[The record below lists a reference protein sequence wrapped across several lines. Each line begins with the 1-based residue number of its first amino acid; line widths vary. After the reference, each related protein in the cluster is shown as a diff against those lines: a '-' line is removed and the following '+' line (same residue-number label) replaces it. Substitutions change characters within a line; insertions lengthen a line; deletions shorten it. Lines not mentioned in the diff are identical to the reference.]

1 MSSVSHGGQGNGIM
15 THFQAVPET
24 GDAIV
29 ILTNTKEAGRSS
41 PMYSAT
47 GLSGGHSDR
56 RHGKDH
62 LGALWALCGHRYA
75 DLCKFNGVIEAD
87 CRLPSAKTD
96 FVQSASPGRRLFCSE
111 FGFVVSRIFVCC
123 FSFSGSV
130 GMAWGLGACPP
141 SRCCCLRFCLRVRIR
156 NGERQ

>member
-1 MSSVSHGGQGNGIM
+1 MAGI
-15 THFQAVPET
+15 
-24 GDAIV
+24 
-29 ILTNTKEAGRSS
+29 
-41 PMYSAT
+41 
-47 GLSGGHSDR
+47 SDR

-96 FVQSASPGRRLFCSE
+96 FVQSASGRDGGYSARSS
-111 FGFVVSRIFVCC
+111 GFVWFPGIFVCC

-130 GMAWGLGACPP
+130 GMAWGLGAWV
-141 SRCCCLRFCLRVRIR
+141 LHRVAVVCASACAFGYEMEKGNRIMLKSY
-156 NGERQ
+156 NKLWYISA